1 MKNKIIYILLAVIF
15 AVAIV
20 MTFVK
25 GLNVD
30 LYYGEGYTISVTE
43 KDSIN
48 IDDIKQI
55 VEEIWEKEYIV
66 QRLEFFDDSAEIKVK
81 EYDDDKLTQ
90 LKDKLNEKYESELEV
105 SDFKVEHISNIKLRT
120 LVEPY
125 IIPIGLSLL
134 LVMAFYAIR
143 YRGARK
149 MLDLLVGVVAVEGL
163 FYSLYAIGRIPFNSM
178 TLPIAICLYIITIIK
193 TSFSSENSQE
203 EE

>member
-1 MKNKIIYILLAVIF
+1 MKNKIIYTLLAVIF
-15 AVAIV
+15 AVALV

-55 VEEIWEKEYIV
+55 VEEIWGKEYIV
-66 QRLEFFDDSAEIKVK
+66 QKLEFFDDSAEIKVR
-81 EYDDDKLTQ
+81 EYDDDKLAQ
-90 LKDKLNEKYESELEV
+90 LKDKLNEKYQSELQV

-125 IIPIGLSLL
+125 IIPMGLSLL

-143 YRGARK
+143 YKGARK
-149 MLDLLVGVVAVEGL
+149 MLDLLIGVVAVEGL
-163 FYSLYAIGRIPFNSM
+163 YYSLYAIGRIPFNSM
-178 TLPIAICLYIITIIK
+178 TIPIAICLYIVTIIK
-193 TSFSSENSQE
+193 TSLSSENNQE
-203 EE
+203 

>member
-55 VEEIWEKEYIV
+55 VEEIWGKEYIV